1 MRANRK
7 KKIYYDAQ
15 LEDLGRYIPM
25 LLINPDTGD
34 IVDANQ
40 AASDFYGYSYEEMV
54 TKKITDI
61 NIEARGE
68 LFKDMKR
75 AKRLE
80 CRRFCFNHRLSDGQ
94 IRCVEVY
101 SGPIKVDGKN
111 LLYEIIHD
119 VTEQRRVQQALRESE
134 EKYRDFY
141 DTLTGLPSRALLNEN
156 FFQKVKEQK
165 DNEMLA
171 VMFLDLDNFKNIN
184 NTLGYAT
191 GDKLLKAVAQKLKHC
206 LRRTDILARM
216 GGDEF
221 IVLLPDII
229 RKQDVEKVAL
239 KILDT
244 LNEPFKID
252 GYELFISTSIGISI
266 YPYDGKDFESLVKNA
281 DIAMYRAKNL
291 GKNSYQIYS
300 PNINMLTLGKLN
312 LGNSLRR
319 AIEREEFEIYYQPKV
334 DIRTGEIIG
343 MEALLRWNHPDAG
356 RIMPDDFIPIAEE
369 TGLIVPIGEWV
380 IRKACEQNKA
390 WQDAGYPALPV
401 AVNISTTQLKK
412 RDLAETIAQILVDTG
427 LKPDYL
433 ELEVTE
439 SAVIHSLDY
448 VINALSELKKIG
460 VTISMDD
467 FGTGYSSL
475 VYINR
480 LAVDSLKIDRSFI
493 QELNTNP
500 SNKPIVSAIIAMAH
514 NLNIKVIAEGVDK
527 SNQLIFLARNKCD
540 CFQGYLFSPPV
551 PSHQFEKML
560 SNREKFS
567 PKGGARIRL

>member
-1 MRANRK
+1 MRANRN
-7 KKIYYDAQ
+7 KIYYDAQ

-80 CRRFCFNHRLSDGQ
+80 CRCFCFNHRLSDGQ

-134 EKYRDFY
+134 EKYWDFY
-141 DTLTGLPSRALLNEN
+141 DPLTGLPSRALLNEN

-171 VMFLDLDNFKNIN
+171 VMFLDLDNFNNIN

-206 LRRTDILARM
+206 LRCTDILARM

-221 IVLLPDII
+221 IVLLPAII

-266 YPYDGKDFESLVKNA
+266 YPFDGKDFESLVKNA

-401 AVNISTTQLKK
+401 AVNLSTTQLKK
-412 RDLAETIAQILVDTG
+412 RDLAETIAQILADTG

-551 PSHQFEKML
+551 PSYQFEKML
-560 SNREKFS
+560 SSRKKFS